1 MALNELTVALGDAA
15 STEAVA
21 QVILNRLVPMLG
33 ADGGSVAIP
42 TPDRRALALIAT
54 HGYRHEVVSE
64 FKTLPLDA
72 PLPLTDAARARQ
84 PLFIESRQ
92 ELLGRYPHI
101 EPFSESSTLIAVPLL
116 VRGELLGVMGVTF
129 AQLKTFSEDERS
141 QVVLLAGQCALALQ
155 RVNALQTEIA
165 ARQRIEVLAEASK
178 TFAAEAHDLSQLLN
192 VVARRV
198 AQLFAESCT
207 VTLISAD
214 GQWLEP
220 VALHHENPE
229 AREQGLAL
237 FQATRQKV
245 GIGMQGV
252 VAASGQPMLVPEIA
266 LEAVVAATRPE
277 YRDYVRRFAPASF
290 VVVPLRV
297 RGGIIGTLSVSR
309 GATAPRFNQD
319 DVGMLTEVADRAA
332 LAIDNARLL
341 SEAQAALARAQEA
354 IHLREDFLSIAGHE
368 LKTPLTSLKLELQL
382 HERSGPARTIGRATR
397 QVKRLETLVQSLLDV
412 GRLSAGRMDIQLVEV
427 DLLPLL
433 HEVVER
439 FRAEAEA
446 ADTPLTIEEPSGPVI
461 ARCDRDRFD
470 QVLTNLVSNA
480 IKYGGG
486 KPVVLSAD
494 GATDPVTVRV
504 RDQGIGIE
512 LQEHERLFE
521 RFARSQAAT
530 RHFGG
535 MGLGLWISR
544 QLMERMGGRL
554 TLSSTPGDGATF
566 RCELPRA

>member
-15 STEAVA
+15 SVEAVA

-33 ADGGSVAIP
+33 ADGGTVAIP
-42 TPDRRALALIAT
+42 TPDGQALTIIAS
-54 HGYRHEVVSE
+54 HGYRSEVVAE
-64 FKTLPLDA
+64 FRSIPLGAQLPLS
-72 PLPLTDAARARQ
+72 DAARTVQ
-84 PLFIESRQ
+84 PIFIESRDG
-92 ELLGRYPHI
+92 LLDRYPHI
-101 EPFSESSTLIAVPLL
+101 ERFSESLALIAVPL
-116 VRGELLGVMGVTF
+116 VVKGELLGVMGATF
-129 AQLKTFSEDERS
+129 AEARRFSEDERS

-155 RVNALQTEIA
+155 RVSALQTEIA
-165 ARQRIEVLAEASK
+165 ARKRIEVLAEASK
-178 TFAAEAHDLSQLLN
+178 TFASEAHDLSQLLN

-207 VTLISAD
+207 VTLISPDA
-214 GQWLEP
+214 QWLEP
-220 VALHHENPE
+220 VALHHENPA
-229 AREQGLAL
+229 AREEGLAL

-245 GIGMQGV
+245 GVGMQGV

-297 RGGIIGTLSVSR
+297 RGRIIGTLSVSR
-309 GATAPRFNQD
+309 GAAAPRFNQD

-332 LAIDNARLL
+332 LSIDNARLL
-341 SEAQAALARAQEA
+341 SEAQASLARAQEA
-354 IHLREDFLSIAGHE
+354 VHLREDFLSIAGHE
-368 LKTPLTSLKLELQL
+368 LKTPITSLKLELQL
-382 HERSGPARTIGRATR
+382 HERSGPTRSIGRATR

-412 GRLSAGRMDIQLVEV
+412 GRLSAGRMDLQLVEV

-433 HEVVER
+433 HEVAER

-446 ADTPLTIEEPSGPVI
+446 ADTLLTIAPPSGPVI

-486 KPVVLSAD
+486 KPVLLSAQGD
-494 GATDPVTVRV
+494 TDPVAILV
-504 RDQGIGIE
+504 RDNGIGIE
-512 LQEHERLFE
+512 LQDQERLFE
-521 RFARSQAAT
+521 RFARSQAAA
-530 RHFGG
+530 RHYGG

-544 QLMERMGGRL
+544 QLMERMGGQL
-554 TLSSTPGDGATF
+554 TLSSTPGEGATF